1 MVAVWYSGCLT
12 DVGYG
17 KRMFRI
23 STIDTR
29 SERRLVV
36 EGTLTEP
43 WVDELRKT
51 WKHASQDAQGRK
63 VIIDLD
69 SATVIS
75 REGQDLILELMQ
87 DGARFTCGGVLTK
100 YVLRKLA
107 DRCRGTRS
115 LDRKEVGCCE

>member
-1 MVAVWYSGCLT
+1 MAAIWYSGCLT
-12 DVGYG
+12 GVGYE

-29 SERRLVV
+29 SERRLVI

-43 WVDELRKT
+43 WVGELRKT
-51 WKHASQDAQGRK
+51 WQHASQDAHGRK
-63 VIIDLD
+63 LIIDLD
-69 SATVIS
+69 NATVIS

-87 DGARFTCGGVLTK
+87 GGARFTCGGVLTK
-100 YVLRKLA
+100 YLLRKLA

-115 LDRKEVGCCE
+115 LDRKEVGCCK

>member
-1 MVAVWYSGCLT
+1 
-12 DVGYG
+12 
-17 KRMFRI
+17 MFRI

-51 WKHASQDAQGRK
+51 WQHASQDPQGRK

-100 YVLRKLA
+100 YLLRKLA

-115 LDRKEVGCCE
+115 PDRKEVGCCK